1 MSKFEEMLVK
11 IVIGV
16 AGVYIVALLC
26 FLAYLGITKEPK
38 QDTAEDVMKSC
49 VDTGMYLHKGY
60 AITCRVLVD
69 GSFDPQRGKEAV

>member
-1 MSKFEEMLVK
+1 MFDKVMVGSIATVTAAVVLLVLAAAYD
-11 IVIGV
+11 V
-16 AGVYIVALLC
+16 A
-26 FLAYLGITKEPK
+26 FRKK

-69 GSFDPQRGKEAV
+69 GSFDPQRGTEAV